1 MAGSDFGGNK
11 KQTVYN
17 GPAPAARGSNNVP
30 VPKSPNGTVYDGP
43 ALQPRGAA
51 AFNGPAAGGTVYGSP
66 APAGTVYSPSR
77 QSQPNGGL
85 PQADAPDKVK
95 KTGNIFFLIA
105 ALSVVNTILAFSGV
119 RMAIGLGLGITRVDV
134 ALHQGNSIAPILMLN
149 LVAPMVLVIIG
160 IFARQGSSAAFLIG
174 MLLYAGDTVF
184 LWVDGVA
191 LHAPSLIVHVIF
203 LMSMFGGY
211 RMTRK

>member
-1 MAGSDFGGNK
+1 MSSSDFGSGK
-11 KQTVYN
+11 KQTVYS
-17 GPAPAARGSNNVP
+17 GPAPTPRGTNNIP
-30 VPKSPNGTVYDGP
+30 APKSQYGTVYDGP
-43 ALQPRGAA
+43 TQQPDGGTGFSGAA
-51 AFNGPAAGGTVYGSP
+51 PGGTVFGGP

-77 QSQPNGGL
+77 QSQPNAGL
-85 PQADAPDKVK
+85 PQVAAPDKVK

-105 ALSVVNTILAFSGV
+105 ALSVVNTILAFSGA

-134 ALHQGNSIAPILMLN
+134 AAHQGNGIAPVLLLN

-184 LWVDGVA
+184 LWVDGMA
-191 LHAPSLIVHVIF
+191 LHVPSLIVHGIF
-203 LMSMFGGY
+203 LVSMFGGY
-211 RMTRK
+211 RMTRE